1 MRRRGKDD
9 KMEQFHVN
17 LKKTVDDSYDIVIG
31 SGLLHVLQE
40 DLIAQSCVMKRNV
53 AIITDS
59 NVYAYYGAQ
68 FERTVKN
75 ALPDVQVNTVVFPA
89 GEKSKTR
96 ETKAY
101 IEDQLISWG

>member
-1 MRRRGKDD
+1 
-9 KMEQFHVN
+9 MEQFHVN

-40 DLIAQSCVMKRNV
+40 DLIAQSCGMKRNV

-75 ALPDVQVNTVVFPA
+75 ALPDVQVNTVVFRQ
-89 GEKSKTR
+89 EKKAKRGRQKPISK
-96 ETKAY
+96 
-101 IEDQLISWG
+101 IS